1 MMEPESERGLRG
13 DARDNGLFFMVILI
27 GVLQVVFGLLRTG
40 RLTRFVSYSVM
51 TGFIIG
57 IAVLTI
63 LSQLPTITGY

>member
-1 MMEPESERGLRG
+1 MEHCRHHEWLGPVSY
-13 DARDNGLFFMVILI
+13 
-27 GVLQVVFGLLRTG
+27 LLGFG

-63 LSQLPTITGY
+63 LSQVSTVTGYDMTGSNRAAEALDLLI